1 MTSHLTTLVTR
12 FLKTLENVKS
22 WNQLDSLRGE
32 AELKRHLC
40 NIIEYTYYFHRQ
52 QITEQEVAQLV
63 YLLERGGKPQQ

>member
-12 FLKTLENVKS
+12 FLKALENVKR

-63 YLLERGGKPQQ
+63 DLLERGGEPQQ